1 MRITLQRRL
10 AAQVMSCSEKRVR
23 FKTEELDSV
32 KEAITKVDIKGLIK
46 KGTISKIPVKGVSRY
61 RARIRAIQ
69 KKKGRRRGHGTRKG
83 SPASRVP
90 KKKKW
95 MSKVRLQR
103 KVLKGIREEG
113 AITPKAYKVLYMKVK
128 GGFFRSKR
136 HLMLYIEEQGI
147 KK

>member
-10 AAQVMSCSEKRVR
+10 AAQIMGCSEKRVR

-46 KGTISKIPVKGVSRY
+46 KGTISKIQAKGVSRY
-61 RARIRAIQ
+61 RARIRARQ

-83 SPASRVP
+83 SPSSRVP

-103 KVLKGIREEG
+103 NLLKGIREEG